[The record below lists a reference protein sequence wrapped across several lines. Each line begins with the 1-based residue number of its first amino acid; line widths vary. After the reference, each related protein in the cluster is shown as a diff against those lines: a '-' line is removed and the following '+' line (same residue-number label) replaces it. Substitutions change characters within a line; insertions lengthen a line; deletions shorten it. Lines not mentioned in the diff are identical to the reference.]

1 MFAGNTAI
9 QVLMLRKIFSTK
21 PQQFMLV
28 LKDPVNVQNTQFG
41 AEGEVRA
48 ILKTIGTPQP
58 EIDELFQSAN
68 SAGQSPLQT

>member
-1 MFAGNTAI
+1 VI

-28 LKDPVNVQNTQFG
+28 LKDPVNLQNTQFG
-41 AEGEVRA
+41 AEREVRA

-58 EIDELFQSAN
+58 EIDELFHSAN
-68 SAGQSPLQT
+68 SVGKSPLQT